1 MLSLKSLKLT
11 AAIAAGVFVA
21 TILATNPA
29 NAASD
34 LCTKRAS
41 MIKALSNKYEEQRR
55 GIGIASKSGVMEI
68 YISHKGTWT
77 MLMTMPNGMSC
88 IMAAGRDWEEFAAKP
103 AGTNS

>member
-11 AAIAAGVFVA
+11 AAIAASAFVA
-21 TILATNPA
+21 TTFATSSA
-29 NAASD
+29 SAAAD
-34 LCTKRAS
+34 LCTQRAS
-41 MIKALSNKYEEQRR
+41 MVKALANKYEEQRR
-55 GIGIASKSGVMEI
+55 GIGVASKSGVMEF
-68 YISHKGTWT
+68 YVSHKGTWT

>member
-1 MLSLKSLKLT
+1 MLSVKSLKLT
-11 AAIAAGVFVA
+11 AATAVSVFVV
-21 TILATNPA
+21 TILATNPV
-29 NAASD
+29 NAATD

-41 MIKALSNKYEEQRR
+41 MVKALANKYEEQRR
-55 GIGIASKSGVMEI
+55 GIGVASKSGVMEF
-68 YISHKGTWT
+68 YVSHKGTWT